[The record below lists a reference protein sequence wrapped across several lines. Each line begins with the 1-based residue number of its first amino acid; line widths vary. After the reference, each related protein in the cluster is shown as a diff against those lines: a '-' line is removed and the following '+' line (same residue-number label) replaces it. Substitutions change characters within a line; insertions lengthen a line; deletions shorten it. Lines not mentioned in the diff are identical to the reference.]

1 MASDANAFLRRVEE
15 LAEQDNRYKK
25 EVFFFVYASLEYT
38 VSHLEKRRHVS
49 GPELLRGIS
58 EFGRKQFGP
67 LTKTVFEHW
76 GTRTTLDF
84 GHIVFLLVDA
94 GLMGK
99 TPEDRLEDFTDVYDF
114 DEEFD
119 WKKRRGDRKLPKK
132 F

>member
-38 VSHLEKRRHVS
+38 VSNLEKRRHVS

-67 LTKTVFEHW
+67 LTRTVFEHW

-84 GHIVFLLVDA
+84 GNIVFLLVDA